1 MKRIRVRNHRV
12 VLNRSRGGDTL
23 ITVVLVIFGL
33 FMFLPMLYTI
43 SQSLKPMDEFFIF
56 PPRYLPR
63 HPTLDN
69 FSDLFRLM
77 GTSWVPFSRYIFNT
91 VFISVLGTFGNLILS
106 SLAAYVLS
114 KMRFPGQKVLFELIV
129 LSLMFSSTVA
139 GIANFLVMSWLHWID
154 TYWAIIVPTWCS
166 TLGLYLMKNFMDTN
180 IATEILESSRLDG
193 ASEFYTFLHI
203 AMPMVK
209 PAWLTLIVYSFQGLW
224 NMGAS
229 PYIHSEQLK
238 TFNYAMSQVL
248 NGGVLRQ
255 GASAAAAVVQMM
267 VPIIVFAA
275 SQSQIVETMGSSGM
289 KD

>member
-91 VFISVLGTFGNLILS
+91 VFISVVGTFGNLILS

-255 GASAAAAVVQMM
+255 GASAAAAVVQMI